1 MDGICLL
8 YTSHGTF
15 YDVFS
20 GNAGVCA
27 EDHTRESDWKGDC
40 VDYDNL
46 QQRAA
51 DRTGPPLFIAS

>member
-1 MDGICLL
+1 MCLL
-8 YTSHGTF
+8 LWRHGTF

-51 DRTGPPLFIAS
+51 DRTGDVWCTF